1 MTAADLLSQKV
12 SSLALAAHEIV
23 VIVGLRQSSHLNYRP
38 ALLLSPSPEPDGRL
52 RVQCLCDQQ
61 SFKVRRRNL
70 LRASHPE
77 ERADLLSRIVWERQ
91 LELRVARSFLLESLR
106 GEEGLALQIA
116 SHFPPRQTMAL
127 TTGFAMGKIVPDW
140 SCAVIR
146 QGKLCWQPIHGP
158 KSRVYQKE
166 SVSDGIVR
174 IDCAVVDIG
183 SGCFLQA
190 FMYDALTH
198 VASPLPDMPCIR
210 HGCGGAHIDGKVYIV
225 GGEYAEQRPG
235 VPRTFCSVFDLKRRE
250 WSTLSASLQATTRI
264 NQAIQQSKLAF
275 VPVGAVW
282 GRLVVL
288 VEGSPI
294 AFNPKK
300 PAGGWRLCVPTQTS
314 QLLSLGE
321 SAMASVEWG
330 DRLVVATG
338 RGGERRCNVASLSFK
353 YPPGDADAINGSD
366 DLLTTSSTSSDS
378 AETSGVLL
386 SVIVDR

>member
-183 SGCFLQA
+183 SGCFL
-190 FMYDALTH
+190 
-198 VASPLPDMPCIR
+198 VAG
-210 HGCGGAHIDGKVYIV
+210 GCNDHPSRAQHF
-225 GGEYAEQRPG
+225 
-235 VPRTFCSVFDLKRRE
+235 FCSASRAPPPSTPDPEPSHSLLLVCSRHLCT
-250 WSTLSASLQATTRI
+250 TLSHTSPPLFPTCLAYDTAAAGHILMGRCTSWAESTPSKGLVCRAHSAG
-264 NQAIQQSKLAF
+264 AI
-275 VPVGAVW
+275 
-282 GRLVVL
+282 R
-288 VEGSPI
+288 
-294 AFNPKK
+294 
-300 PAGGWRLCVPTQTS
+300 
-314 QLLSLGE
+314 LLS
-321 SAMASVEWG
+321 
-330 DRLVVATG
+330 
-338 RGGERRCNVASLSFK
+338 SLSR
-353 YPPGDADAINGSD
+353 
-366 DLLTTSSTSSDS
+366 DLILHPVYLD
-378 AETSGVLL
+378 VDMLL
-386 SVIVDR
+386 HPN